1 MTVKQCQFLCKFKCN
16 LQNCDTDED
25 AEDEPYGWWKMVEW
39 PRRSLVRLVQWL
51 LGRLTWTCTFVWRL
65 YAFPELNRCQS
76 NQIKQDVTTF
86 EANFKTNY
94 QPKNWSN
101 FLTPVGRHFAPCVLD
116 PKFRL
121 FLEIFTFYTSQ
132 ATVKKIDVFPFQ
144 QTSSNF
150 QKISAKTIVNK
161 CM

>member
-1 MTVKQCQFLCKFKCN
+1 MPISLQIQMQLAKLRRWRRWGRWTLWLMEDGGMTQKKFGKTSAVTFGSSDLNMHFC
-16 LQNCDTDED
+16 LE
-25 AEDEPYGWWKMVEW
+25 A
-39 PRRSLVRLVQWL
+39 LRLSRAQ
-51 LGRLTWTCTFVWRL
+51 
-65 YAFPELNRCQS
+65 PMPIKS
-76 NQIKQDVTTF
+76 NQARCHTTF

-150 QKISAKTIVNK
+150 QQRP
-161 CM
+161 

>member
-16 LQNCDTDED
+16 LQNCDTEED

-76 NQIKQDVTTF
+76 NQIKQDVTQLLKQISKQIISQKIEAISWLLLAAILHLVLWLIQNFDFFLRFLLFILLKQLSKKSTF
-86 EANFKTNY
+86 
-94 QPKNWSN
+94 
-101 FLTPVGRHFAPCVLD
+101 FLFSKQAAI
-116 PKFRL
+116 FR
-121 FLEIFTFYTSQ
+121 
-132 ATVKKIDVFPFQ
+132 KFQ
-144 QTSSNF
+144 QRP
-150 QKISAKTIVNK
+150 
-161 CM
+161 